1 MQQFRTTTPVSVVL
15 DIPAGRVQIIAA
27 DRADSTVEVRP
38 AKADRGR
45 DVKAA
50 ERTSVTY
57 GDGVLRI
64 RTADTG
70 SRLLGPTGA
79 LEVTVQVPSGSRLE
93 GRSGGAELRAVGRLG
108 EVSFE
113 GAYRRTKVDE
123 AASLRLAAL
132 DGDIEVGRL
141 TGPAQIET
149 GRGDISIAEAASGTV
164 VLRTGMGDISVAAA
178 AGVSCALDAG
188 TAHGRIDNGLKND
201 GTTVLDIRATTDMGD
216 ITARSL

>member
-1 MQQFRTTTPVSVVL
+1 MKKFDTTTPVSVVL
-15 DIPAGRVQIIAA
+15 DIPSGRVQVIAA

-38 AKADRGR
+38 VNAGKGR

-50 ERTSVTY
+50 EQTSVTY
-57 GDGVLRI
+57 DDGVLRI
-64 RTADTG
+64 RTESTG
-70 SRLLGPTGA
+70 NRLLGPTGA
-79 LEVTVQVPSGSRLE
+79 LEVTVQVPTGSRLE

-108 EVSFE
+108 KVAFE

-132 DGDIEVGRL
+132 DGDVEVGRL
-141 TGPAQIET
+141 TGPAEIET
-149 GRGDISIAEAASGTV
+149 GRGDISIAEASSGTV

-178 AGVSCALDAG
+178 PGVSSALDAG
-188 TAHGRIDNGLKND
+188 TGRGRVDNGLRND
-201 GTTVLDIRATTDMGD
+201 GTAVLEIRATTDMGD